1 MPPDPG
7 LGNNNRLST
16 QDALDY
22 LRDVK
27 VRFENKKHVYE
38 TFLEIMKEFKAQT
51 IDTQGVIKKVKE
63 LFKGHT
69 DLIVG
74 FNTFLPKV
82 RCRLSTRALPA
93 CTCCARMAF
102 HTWYICLGPQRV
114 LFLRAR
120 GL

>member
-1 MPPDPG
+1 MALSTCPLCCAGVAPPRSLVQMAPDPG
-7 LGNNNRLST
+7 LANSNRLST

-27 VRFENKKHVYE
+27 VRFENQKLVYE

-63 LFKGHT
+63 LFKGHM

-82 RCRLSTRALPA
+82 GYSS
-93 CTCCARMAF
+93 
-102 HTWYICLGPQRV
+102 YICT
-114 LFLRAR
+114 
-120 GL
+120 